1 MNKIDQIS
9 MEELDLLDKMPH
21 YVPISAH
28 HEWNLDS
35 MLEKCWEY
43 LDLIRI
49 YTKPK
54 GLIPDY
60 NRPIVMH
67 RERSTVEDFCN
78 RIHKTL
84 AKQMKYALVWGASAK
99 HNPQKVGKD
108 HQLLDEDI
116 VQIVKR

>member
-43 LDLIRI
+43 LDLIRMYVNQYHNTTYI
-49 YTKPK
+49 
-54 GLIPDY
+54 I
-60 NRPIVMH
+60 
-67 RERSTVEDFCN
+67 
-78 RIHKTL
+78 TL
-84 AKQMKYALVWGASAK
+84 Y
-99 HNPQKVGKD
+99 
-108 HQLLDEDI
+108 
-116 VQIVKR
+116 